1 MKLRYILS
9 FFVGAALLA
18 ACTAENPVASPD
30 LAVNATPSILGV
42 GKDGGNV
49 TVQVNAKADWTV
61 SSDSTWVSITP
72 ASGSAGSSTITI
84 TARANDGDERQAP
97 VVLKSGKDSKIVTIM
112 QEGDIHGQLEND
124 PLTCAEA
131 AALCAKLNSGETTGK
146 KYYVKGVISSIVEE
160 FGTQYGNATFWMSDD
175 GSSNVFEV
183 YRCLYLGNVKYS
195 NTADQNIGEGDKVV
209 VYGILTNYNGTPET
223 SQNNAY
229 LYKLSAG
236 TDPVLST
243 KTPSVT
249 VGFSETTAT
258 FEVAGKNLTGGW
270 SVTTDA
276 DWITDYTKSGE
287 GEGKIEVSFG
297 ANTGAERTAVFTVSA
312 AGASDLKLTLIQAEY
327 QENGTADKPY
337 TVAEALEVINGLE
350 DGKTTAADVFTKGVI
365 VKIESVDTGS
375 YGNATYLISD
385 NGSTEHTIKVFRGY
399 YLEGEKFT
407 AEDQIAVGDV
417 VVIKGKLQKY
427 IEKDGSMTPE
437 MAAKNFIYSIN
448 RPLSVSAALTAID
461 GMEDGKTA
469 DEQVLV
475 KGIVTGESGID
486 TGYGNATFK
495 ITEDGKAESAAL
507 TVFRAK
513 DFGNEKFQN
522 AEAFKNGDTVVV
534 IGQLQKYIDKNN
546 GNKMTPELS
555 KGWMI
560 AIIPA
565 AAE

>member
-84 TARANDGDERQAP
+84 TAQANDGDERQAP

-146 KYYVKGVISSIVEE
+146 KYYVKGVISSIIEE

-522 AEAFKNGDTVVV
+522 ADAFKNGDTVVV
-534 IGQLQKYIDKNN
+534 IGQLQRYVKD
-546 GNKMTPELS
+546 GAMTPELS

>member
-146 KYYVKGVISSIVEE
+146 KYYVKGVISSIIEE

-385 NGSTEHTIKVFRGY
+385 NGSTQNTIKVFRGY

-475 KGIVTGESGID
+475 KGIVTGDAGID

-513 DFGNEKFQN
+513 DFENAKFQS
-522 AEAFKNGDTVVV
+522 ADAFKAGDTVVV
-534 IGQLQKYIDKNN
+534 IGQLQRYVKD
-546 GNKMTPELS
+546 GAMTPELS

>member
-84 TARANDGDERQAP
+84 TALANDGDERQAP

-160 FGTQYGNATFWMSDD
+160 FSTQYGNATFWMSDD

-522 AEAFKNGDTVVV
+522 AEAFKDGDTVVV

>member
-30 LAVNATPSILGV
+30 LAVNANPSILGV

-49 TVQVNAKADWTV
+49 TVQVTAKADWTV
-61 SSDSTWVSITP
+61 ASDSTWVSITP
-72 ASGSAGSSTITI
+72 ASGSAGTSTITI
-84 TARANDGDERQAP
+84 TALANDGDERQAP
-97 VVLKSGKDSKIVTIM
+97 VVLKSGKDSKIVTVM
-112 QEGDIHGQLEND
+112 QEGDIHGQLADD

-131 AALCAKLNSGETTGK
+131 AALCGKLNSGSTTGK
-146 KYYVKGVISSIVEE
+146 KYYVQGIISDIIEE
-160 FGTQYGNATFWMSDD
+160 FGTQYGNATFWISDN
-175 GSSNVFEV
+175 GSDKTFEV
-183 YRCLYLGNVKYS
+183 YRCLYFDNVKYS
-195 NTADQNIGEGDKVV
+195 NTADQNISVGDKVI
-209 VYGILTNYNGTPET
+209 VYGILMNYNGTPET

-243 KTPSVT
+243 KTPSIT
-249 VGFSETTAT
+249 VGAAETSAT
-258 FEVAGKNLTGGW
+258 FEVSGKHLTEGW
-270 SVTTDA
+270 KVTTTA

-287 GEGKIEVSFG
+287 GEGKIEVTFP
-297 ANTGAERTAVFTVSA
+297 ANTGAERSAEFTVSS
-312 AGASDLKLTLIQAEY
+312 AGASDIKLTLIQAEY

-337 TVAEALEVINGLE
+337 TVAEAMEVINGLE

-365 VKIESVDTGS
+365 VAITSVDTGS

-385 NGSTEHTIKVFRGY
+385 NGSAENAITVFRGY
-399 YLEGEKFT
+399 YLESEKFT

-417 VVIKGKLQKY
+417 VVVKGKLQKY
-427 IEKDGSMTPE
+427 VKDGVMTPE
-437 MAAKNFIYSIN
+437 IAAKNFIYSIN
-448 RPLSVSAALTAID
+448 RPMDVTAALAAID

-469 DEQVLV
+469 DDQVLV
-475 KGIVTGESGID
+475 KGIVTGEAGID

-495 ITEDGKAESAAL
+495 ITADGKADSPAL

-513 DFGNEKFQN
+513 DFDNQKFTN

-534 IGQLQKYIDKNN
+534 IGQLQRYVKD
-546 GNKMTPELS
+546 GNMTPELS

-565 AAE
+565 KAE

>member
-30 LAVNATPSILGV
+30 LAVNANPSILGV
-42 GKDGGNV
+42 GKDGGSV
-49 TVQVNAKADWTV
+49 TVQVTAKADWKV

-72 ASGSAGSSTITI
+72 SSGSAGSSTITI
-84 TARANDGDERQAP
+84 TALANDGDERQAP
-97 VVLKSGKDSKIVTIM
+97 VVLKAGKDSKIVTVM
-112 QEGDIHGQLEND
+112 QEGDIHGQLDND
-124 PLTCAEA
+124 PLTSAEA
-131 AALCAKLNSGETTGK
+131 AALCGKLNSGETTGK
-146 KYYVKGVISSIVEE
+146 KYYVQGIISDIVEE
-160 FGTQYGNATFWMSDD
+160 FGTQYGNATFWISDN
-175 GSSNVFEV
+175 GSDKTFEV

-195 NTADQNIGEGDKVV
+195 NTADQNISVGDKVI

-229 LYKLSAG
+229 LYKISAG

-249 VGFSETTAT
+249 VGAAETSAT
-258 FEVAGKNLTGGW
+258 FEVSGKHLTEGW
-270 SVTTDA
+270 KVSTTA

-287 GEGKIEVSFG
+287 GEGKIEVKFD
-297 ANTGAERTAVFTVSA
+297 ANTGAERTAEFTVSS
-312 AGASDLKLTLIQAEY
+312 AGAADIKLTLIQAEY

-337 TVAEALEVINGLE
+337 TVAEAMEVINGLE
-350 DGKTTAADVFTKGVI
+350 NGKTTAADVFTKGVI
-365 VKIESVDTGS
+365 VAITSVDTGD

-385 NGSTEHTIKVFRGY
+385 NGSAENAITVYRGY
-399 YLEGEKFT
+399 YLDNAKFT

-417 VVIKGKLQKY
+417 VVVKGKLQKY
-427 IEKDGSMTPE
+427 VDKNDVMTPE
-437 MAAKNFIYSIN
+437 IAAKNFIHSLD
-448 RPLSVSAALTAID
+448 RPMDVAAALAAID

-469 DEQVLV
+469 DDQVLV

-486 TGYGNATFK
+486 TSYGNATFK
-495 ITEDGKAESAAL
+495 LTADGKADSPAL

-513 DFGNEKFQN
+513 DFDNEKFTN
-522 AEAFKNGDTVVV
+522 AEAFKDGDTVVV
-534 IGQLQKYIDKNN
+534 IGQLQRYVKD
-546 GNKMTPELS
+546 GVMTPELS

-565 AAE
+565 KAE

>member
-84 TARANDGDERQAP
+84 TALANDGDERQAP

-146 KYYVKGVISSIVEE
+146 KYYVKGVISSIIEE

-385 NGSTEHTIKVFRGY
+385 NGSTQNTIKVFRGY

-475 KGIVTGESGID
+475 KGIVTGEAGID
-486 TGYGNATFK
+486 TSYGNATFK

-513 DFGNEKFQN
+513 DFENAKFTN

-534 IGQLQKYIDKNN
+534 IGQLQRYVKD
-546 GNKMTPELS
+546 GNMTPELS

>member
-84 TARANDGDERQAP
+84 TAQANDGDERQAP

-146 KYYVKGVISSIVEE
+146 KYYVKGVISSIIEE

-513 DFGNEKFQN
+513 DFENAKFQS
-522 AEAFKNGDTVVV
+522 ADAFKAGDTVVV
-534 IGQLQKYIDKNN
+534 IGQLQRYVKD
-546 GNKMTPELS
+546 GAMTPELS

>member
-1 MKLRYILS
+1 M
-9 FFVGAALLA
+9 
-18 ACTAENPVASPD
+18 
-30 LAVNATPSILGV
+30 
-42 GKDGGNV
+42 
-49 TVQVNAKADWTV
+49 
-61 SSDSTWVSITP
+61 
-72 ASGSAGSSTITI
+72 
-84 TARANDGDERQAP
+84 
-97 VVLKSGKDSKIVTIM
+97 
-112 QEGDIHGQLEND
+112 
-124 PLTCAEA
+124 
-131 AALCAKLNSGETTGK
+131 
-146 KYYVKGVISSIVEE
+146 
-160 FGTQYGNATFWMSDD
+160 
-175 GSSNVFEV
+175 
-183 YRCLYLGNVKYS
+183 
-195 NTADQNIGEGDKVV
+195 
-209 VYGILTNYNGTPET
+209 
-223 SQNNAY
+223 
-229 LYKLSAG
+229 
-236 TDPVLST
+236 
-243 KTPSVT
+243 
-249 VGFSETTAT
+249 
-258 FEVAGKNLTGGW
+258 
-270 SVTTDA
+270 
-276 DWITDYTKSGE
+276 
-287 GEGKIEVSFG
+287 
-297 ANTGAERTAVFTVSA
+297 
-312 AGASDLKLTLIQAEY
+312 
-327 QENGTADKPY
+327 
-337 TVAEALEVINGLE
+337 
-350 DGKTTAADVFTKGVI
+350 I

-522 AEAFKNGDTVVV
+522 ADAFKAGDTVVV
-534 IGQLQKYIDKNN
+534 IGQLQRYVKD
-546 GNKMTPELS
+546 GAMTPELS

>member
-72 ASGSAGSSTITI
+72 AYGSAGSSTITI
-84 TARANDGDERQAP
+84 TAWANDGDERQAP

-146 KYYVKGVISSIVEE
+146 KYYVKGVISSIIEE

-534 IGQLQKYIDKNN
+534 IGQLQRYVKD
-546 GNKMTPELS
+546 GAMTPELS

>member
-84 TARANDGDERQAP
+84 TALANDGDERQAP

-131 AALCAKLNSGETTGK
+131 AALCGKLNSGETTGK
-146 KYYVKGVISSIVEE
+146 KYYVQGIISDIVEE
-160 FGTQYGNATFWMSDD
+160 FGTQYGNATFWISDN
-175 GSSNVFEV
+175 GSDKTFEV

-195 NTADQNIGEGDKVV
+195 NTADQNISVGDKVV
-209 VYGILTNYNGTPET
+209 VYGILMNYNGTAET

-243 KTPSVT
+243 KTPSIT
-249 VGFSETTAT
+249 VGAAETSAT
-258 FEVAGKNLTGGW
+258 FEVSGKHLTEGW
-270 SVTTDA
+270 KVSTTA

-287 GEGKIEVSFG
+287 GEGKIEVKFD
-297 ANTGAERTAVFTVSA
+297 ANTGAERTAEFTVSS

-534 IGQLQKYIDKNN
+534 IGQLQRYVKD
-546 GNKMTPELS
+546 GSMTPELS

>member
-84 TARANDGDERQAP
+84 TALANDGDERQAP

-437 MAAKNFIYSIN
+437 MAAKNFIYSLD
-448 RPLSVSAALTAID
+448 RPIDVAAALAAID

-469 DEQVLV
+469 DDQVLV

-513 DFGNEKFQN
+513 DFENAKFQS
-522 AEAFKNGDTVVV
+522 ADAFKAGDTVVV
-534 IGQLQKYIDKNN
+534 IGQLQRYVKD
-546 GNKMTPELS
+546 GAMTPELS

>member
-84 TARANDGDERQAP
+84 TALANDGDERQAP

-146 KYYVKGVISSIVEE
+146 KYYVKGVISSIIEE

-522 AEAFKNGDTVVV
+522 ADAFKAGDTVVV
-534 IGQLQKYIDKNN
+534 IGQLQRYVKD
-546 GNKMTPELS
+546 GAMTPELS

>member
-9 FFVGAALLA
+9 IFAGAALMA
-18 ACTAENPVASPD
+18 ACVAEPPVSSPD
-30 LAVNATPSILGV
+30 LAVNANPSLLGV
-42 GKDGGNV
+42 NKEGGSV
-49 TVQVNAKADWTV
+49 TVQVTAKADWTAT
-61 SSDSTWVSITP
+61 SDSTWVSITP
-72 ASGSAGSSTITI
+72 ASGSAGTTTLTL
-84 TARANDGDERQAP
+84 TALANDGDERQAP
-97 VVLKSGKDSKIVTIM
+97 VVLKAGKDSKIVTLM

-131 AALCAKLNSGETTGK
+131 AVLCGKLNSGATTGK
-146 KYYVKGVISSIVEE
+146 KYYVQGIISDIIEE
-160 FGTQYGNATFWMSDD
+160 FGTTYGNATFWISDD
-175 GSSNVFEV
+175 GTGKTFEV

-195 NTADQNIGEGDKVV
+195 NTADQNISVGDKVI

-243 KTPSVT
+243 KTPSIT
-249 VGFSETTAT
+249 VGAAETTAT
-258 FEVAGKNLTGGW
+258 FEVSGKHLTEGW
-270 SVTTDA
+270 KVTTTA

-287 GEGKIEVSFG
+287 GEGKIEVTFP
-297 ANTGAERTAVFTVSA
+297 ANTGAERTAEFTVSS
-312 AGASDLKLTLIQAEY
+312 AGASDLKLTLVQAEY

-350 DGKTTAADVFTKGVI
+350 DGATTAADVFTKGVI
-365 VKIESVDTGS
+365 VSITSVDTGN
-375 YGNATYLISD
+375 YGNATYIISE
-385 NGSTEHTIKVFRGY
+385 NGNTENTITVFRGY
-399 YLEGEKFT
+399 YLENEKFT

-427 IEKDGSMTPE
+427 VKDGNMTPE
-437 MAAKNFIYSIN
+437 IAAKNYIYSLT
-448 RPLSVSAALTAID
+448 RPLDVTAALAAID

-475 KGIVTGESGID
+475 KGIVTGEAGID

-495 ITEDGKAESAAL
+495 ITADGNAESPAL

-513 DFGNEKFQN
+513 DFDNQKFTN
-522 AEAFKNGDTVVV
+522 AEAFKNGDTVVL
-534 IGQLQKYIDKNN
+534 IGQLQRYVKD
-546 GNKMTPELS
+546 GNMTPELS

-565 AAE
+565 KPAE